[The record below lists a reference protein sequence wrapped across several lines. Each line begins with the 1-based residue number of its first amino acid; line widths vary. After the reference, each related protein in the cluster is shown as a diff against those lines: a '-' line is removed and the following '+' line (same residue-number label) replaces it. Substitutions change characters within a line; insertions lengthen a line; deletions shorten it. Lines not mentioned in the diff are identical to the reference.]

1 MRLSYAIAALMREPQ
16 IRGDRLCNTLYY
28 SPGDSWDKI
37 EEEDSEPPADS
48 GFSRNIGGFGLLS
61 AFRDA

>member
-1 MRLSYAIAALMREPQ
+1 MREPQ